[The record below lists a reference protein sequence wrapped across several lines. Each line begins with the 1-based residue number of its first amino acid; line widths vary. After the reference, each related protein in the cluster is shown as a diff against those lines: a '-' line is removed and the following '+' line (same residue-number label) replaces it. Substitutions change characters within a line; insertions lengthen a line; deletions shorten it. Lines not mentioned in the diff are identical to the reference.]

1 MKTKL
6 RRILIAMNR
15 FRARECSPTDWQAV
29 ALWLDDEI
37 RALQGKPAKSEA
49 A

>member
-6 RRILIAMNR
+6 RRILITMHR
-15 FRARECSPTDWQAV
+15 FRARECCPTDWQAV
-29 ALWLDDEI
+29 ALWLDEEI
-37 RALQGKPAKSEA
+37 RALQGKPAKSGA